1 MKTFITIF
9 ACISLILS
17 SISDS
22 SACTAM
28 MVKDENGNSYVAR
41 THEFSGVLP
50 DVMNYVPAGS
60 LIESQAP
67 DGKPGMTFKTKYP
80 FVAVSLQNMTPNAKQ
95 SAVHEGMNDQGIS
108 VSLLEF
114 QGANG
119 PSIDSKNSNVLSVVD
134 LGAWILGNFQNVA
147 QVKQSIQNKQVNIW
161 LPQIPLIGNQPAPAH
176 FAVFD
181 KTGAGIV
188 IEFTNGKVDVYDNPA
203 GVLANGPGFP
213 WHLENLN
220 NYAQLS
226 NLDRNSGNFGAL
238 KVTAPDSGNAL
249 AGLPSSQI
257 SPGRFVKAAFY
268 STYARKAK
276 SPSEAI
282 LTLSHVINN
291 FDRPYDLSI
300 DLPSAAGGSESDHPH
315 AVNSE
320 VTYFTALKDLSQV
333 QFYIRTINA
342 LNFSK
347 IDLPRLAD
355 VKGMKKIPL
364 AKVDALGGA
373 DATELFMK

>member
-1 MKTFITIF
+1 MKTLITTLS
-9 ACISLILS
+9 CITLILS
-17 SISDS
+17 FINDS

-28 MVKDENGNSYVAR
+28 MVKDVNGNTYVAR

-67 DGKPGMTFKTKYP
+67 DGKQGITFKTKYP
-80 FVAVSLQNMTPNAKQ
+80 FVAVSLENMTPNAKQ
-95 SAVHEGMNDQGIS
+95 SAVHEGLNDQGMS
-108 VSLLEF
+108 LSLLEF
-114 QGANG
+114 QGARG
-119 PSIDSKNSNVLSVVD
+119 PSIDSDASKILSVVD
-134 LGAWILGNFQNVA
+134 LGSWILGNFQNVD
-147 QVKQSIQNKQVNIW
+147 QVKQAIQKKQINIW
-161 LPQIPLIGNQPAPAH
+161 LPQIPLIGNLPAPAH

-188 IEFTNGKVDVYDNPA
+188 IEFNNGKVDVYNNTA
-203 GVLANGPGFP
+203 GVLANGPDFP
-213 WHLENLN
+213 WHLQNLN

-226 NLDRNSGNFGAL
+226 NLDHNSGNFGVL

-268 STYARKAK
+268 STYARKGK
-276 SPSEAI
+276 TPSEAI

-291 FDRPYDLSI
+291 FDRPYDLSV
-300 DLPSAAGGSESDHPH
+300 DLPSTAGGGESDHPH

-320 VTYFTALKDLSQV
+320 VTYFTALKDLSQG

-355 VKGMKKIPL
+355 VKGMKKVPL